1 MSNFKSTTQIF
12 NDVYSGSSLNVYNYG
27 STAEVLNAVIDEAN
41 DAIRVNLI
49 GGGGETGTSGTSGTS
64 GIDGL
69 SGATGT
75 SGISGSDGSS
85 GTSGTDG
92 SISGVTSDTDL
103 YYESDILYT
112 PQINM
117 TGTTDFSIH
126 PASYWGLYINSITG
140 EVYSNSGATGGSG
153 TDGTSG
159 IDGTDGTSGVD
170 GVAGTSGTS
179 GIAGTDGT
187 SGIDGSISGVTSDT
201 DLTYISDVLST
212 PKLIIS
218 TATGAATVF
227 QMYNT
232 SGVLYDVTI
241 VGSTLTATIA

>member
-49 GGGGETGTSGTSGTS
+49 GGGGGTGTSGTSGTS
-64 GIDGL
+64 GI
-69 SGATGT
+69 A
-75 SGISGSDGSS
+75 
-85 GTSGTDG
+85 
-92 SISGVTSDTDL
+92 
-103 YYESDILYT
+103 
-112 PQINM
+112 
-117 TGTTDFSIH
+117 
-126 PASYWGLYINSITG
+126 
-140 EVYSNSGATGGSG
+140 
-153 TDGTSG
+153 
-159 IDGTDGTSGVD
+159 
-170 GVAGTSGTS
+170 
-179 GIAGTDGT
+179 GT

-201 DLTYISDVLST
+201 DLYYTADVLST